1 MEEAQAAVQNG
12 IGGDN
17 VTTVIQGR
25 ARYPVNVRLPRDR
38 RSDLE
43 ALRRVLVSGAD
54 GRRAVPLAQLAT
66 VGISPGPAMIRDE
79 NGMLTGYVYLNLDGR
94 DPQDYV
100 TEAARLLDQKLNLP
114 AGYALFWSGQYE
126 AFQRINQRLRMSCH

>member
-38 RSDLE
+38 RYDLD
-43 ALRRVLVSGAD
+43 ALRRC
-54 GRRAVPLAQLAT
+54 
-66 VGISPGPAMIRDE
+66 
-79 NGMLTGYVYLNLDGR
+79 
-94 DPQDYV
+94 
-100 TEAARLLDQKLNLP
+100 
-114 AGYALFWSGQYE
+114 W
-126 AFQRINQRLRMSCH
+126 